1 MLALGKWVLRHCGW
15 DLATG
20 TGTGTTLVYNGKV
33 GFQEISIPPPQRVN
47 GNSVGEGGVLK
58 AKIFK
63 GMYD

>member
-1 MLALGKWVLRHCGW
+1 M
-15 DLATG
+15 
-20 TGTGTTLVYNGKV
+20 YNGNV
-33 GFQEISIPPPQRVN
+33 GFQEIFIPPPQRVN